1 MYASDLFNEFNE
13 APRRR
18 EVRMAPRAVRRTTA
32 LLVSALTLAAS
43 AACSLVPGSGGS
55 GKPQIERTTLRIGV
69 LPAVDV
75 APLRLALNN
84 KMFENAGLN
93 IDLISE
99 SSEADGLRQ
108 LDAGTLDVAF
118 ASNVTLFKTAAAG
131 MPLQLQSEAY
141 QAGTNTMA
149 LVTLPNSDYT
159 DPSVRPAPKIAVD
172 TDPGVGTLTTRSVL
186 GTAGIDTSKIRFIQ
200 KPFGDMTDALKDGT
214 VDAAW
219 MVEPYITKAQKQLGA
234 KVLTDTARGATLNY
248 PLSSYAASRKFA
260 DANPKTLQ
268 LFRSVLGQAQQMAA
282 NHLLVQDVLHQY
294 VDVDIPTA
302 ALVSVGVYPTSLN
315 PVRLQRVADMME
327 TAGMLNTRLD
337 VQQLM
342 PPGTAT

>member
-1 MYASDLFNEFNE
+1 MNQAGEIDE
-13 APRRR
+13 ARRR
-18 EVRMAPRAVRRTTA
+18 RVVRRAPRAIGRGAA
-32 LLVSALTLAAS
+32 LLIGALTLMATAG
-43 AACSLVPGSGGS
+43 CSFLPGSGSARGQQVEHS
-55 GKPQIERTTLRIGV
+55 SLRIGV

-84 KMFENAGLN
+84 KLFENAGLQV
-93 IDLISE
+93 DLVSE

-118 ASNVTLFKTAAAG
+118 ASNVMLFKSAAAG
-131 MPLQLQSEAY
+131 AALQLQAEAY

-159 DPSVRPAPKIAVD
+159 DPSVRPAPRIAVD

-186 GTAGIDTSKIRFIQ
+186 STVGIDTTKIRFAQ
-200 KPFGDMTDALKDGT
+200 MPFGDMTDALKSGS

-234 KVLTDTARGATLNY
+234 KILTDTARGATLNF
-248 PLSSYAASRKFA
+248 PMSSYATSRKFA

-268 LFRSVLGQAQQMAA
+268 LFRSVLGQAQQLAS

-327 TAGMLNTRLD
+327 TAGMLTTRLD
-337 VQQLM
+337 VQQLL
-342 PPGTAT
+342 PPGMTT

>member
-1 MYASDLFNEFNE
+1 
-13 APRRR
+13 
-18 EVRMAPRAVRRTTA
+18 MAPGAVRRTLA
-32 LLVSALTLAAS
+32 ILVSALTLAAS
-43 AACSLVPGSGGS
+43 AGCSLVSGGGAA
-55 GKPQIERTTLRIGV
+55 GKPQVERSTLRIGV
-69 LPAVDV
+69 LPSVDV

-84 KMFENAGLN
+84 KLFENAGLQ
-93 IDLISE
+93 IDLVSE

-108 LDAGTLDVAF
+108 LDAGTLDMAF
-118 ASNVTLFKTAAAG
+118 ASNVTLFKSASAG
-131 MPLQLQSEAY
+131 MQLQLQSEAY

-159 DPSVRPAPKIAVD
+159 DPAARPAPRIAVD
-172 TDPGVGTLTTRSVL
+172 SDPGVGTLTTRSVL
-186 GTAGIDTSKIRFIQ
+186 GTAGIDTNKIRFIQ
-200 KPFGDMTDALKDGT
+200 KPFGDMTDALRDGS

-234 KVLTDTARGATLNY
+234 KVLTDTARGATLNF
-248 PLSSYAASRKFA
+248 PMSSYATSKKFA
-260 DANPKTLQ
+260 DANPRTLR
-268 LFRSVLGQAQQMAA
+268 LFRSVLAQAQQLAS

-342 PPGTAT
+342 PPGTTT